1 MAGQNYSLTRI
12 MRSALSLCTLALLLL
27 GCDRLIRYNVS
38 LTLPAPAQTGQTA
51 LSPQSPQ
58 IQEALR
64 TIDETLT
71 PLGFARSTNTLAPA
85 DSTNGIIAIYSP
97 GSVSLESN
105 TLNVTF
111 HTFGPHRPNSF
122 LKKTCRTLKDK
133 LRLHYDPQRV
143 RMEI

>member
-1 MAGQNYSLTRI
+1 MRVNGSWISCTDGALRIPGEPIMAGQNYSLTRI

-85 DSTNGIIAIYSP
+85 D
-97 GSVSLESN
+97 
-105 TLNVTF
+105 
-111 HTFGPHRPNSF
+111 
-122 LKKTCRTLKDK
+122 
-133 LRLHYDPQRV
+133 
-143 RMEI
+143 